1 MFSLKN
7 KTAIITGASGVLGS
21 AMAKGLSEAGANVVL
36 VARRKDELAKLSE
49 IIKQS
54 GGNAIFHE
62 ADVLNEKQLLDARK
76 AVLDGFGRID
86 IIVNAAGG
94 NQPGAVIPPNKSF
107 FDLDMNAFNN
117 VVSLNLQGTV
127 LPTQIFA
134 EPFKDQREGIVIN
147 ISSMSAFRPLT
158 RVIGYSAAKAAIS
171 NFTQWL
177 AVEFAK
183 KYGDGIRVNAIAPG
197 FFLTEQNKSLLTNPD
212 GTLTERGNT
221 IIERTP
227 FARFGRPDELN
238 GTLVWLCSDAS
249 KFVTGTVIPVD
260 GGFNAAAL

>member
-7 KTAIITGASGVLGS
+7 RTAIITGASGVLGG
-21 AMAKGLSEAGANVVL
+21 AMAKGLAQAGANVVL
-36 VARRKDELAKLSE
+36 VARRKNELINLAEAINTK
-49 IIKQS
+49 
-54 GGNAIFHE
+54 GGTAAFAE
-62 ADVLNEKQLLDARK
+62 ADVLNEQQLVQARQLALDK
-76 AVLDGFGRID
+76 FGRID

-94 NQPGAVIPPNKSF
+94 NQPGALVLPEKSF

-134 EPFKDQREGIVIN
+134 EPFKDQRTGVVIN
-147 ISSMSAFRPLT
+147 ISSLSALRPLT
-158 RVIGYSAAKAAIS
+158 RVIGYSAAKAAVT

-177 AVEFAK
+177 AVEFAN

-197 FFLTEQNKSLLTNPD
+197 FFLTEQNRALLTNQD
-212 GTLTERGNT
+212 GSLTQRGNT

-227 FARFGRPDELN
+227 FKRFGHPDELN

-260 GGFNAAAL
+260 GGFNAASL

>member
-1 MFSLKN
+1 MFSLKD

-21 AMAKGLSEAGANVVL
+21 AMAKGLADAGANVVL
-36 VARRKDELAKLSE
+36 VARRKEELARLAETISK
-49 IIKQS
+49 S
-54 GGNAIFHE
+54 GGNAMFHE

-76 AVLDGFGRID
+76 AALDRFGRID

-94 NQPGAVIPPNKSF
+94 NQPGAVIPPQKSF
-107 FDLDMNAFNN
+107 FDLDMNAFTN

-134 EPFKDQREGIVIN
+134 EPFREQRTGVVIN
-147 ISSMSAFRPLT
+147 ISSMAAFRPLT

-197 FFLTEQNKSLLTNPD
+197 FFLTEQNKTLLTNPD
-212 GTLTERGNT
+212 GTLTERGNM

-227 FARFGRPDELN
+227 FGRFGKPDELN